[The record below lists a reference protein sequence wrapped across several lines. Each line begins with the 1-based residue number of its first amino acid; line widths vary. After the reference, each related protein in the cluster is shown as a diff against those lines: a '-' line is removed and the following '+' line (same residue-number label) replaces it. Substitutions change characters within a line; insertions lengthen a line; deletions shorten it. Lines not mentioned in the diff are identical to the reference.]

1 MWNEK
6 GPLELLKNMPNVL
19 TAGNLAEIQQ
29 VIDNDKFLN
38 SQKLR
43 GDLCGRYAPFCKNC
57 DKSVPKPC
65 AVAYVR
71 MKIKEGME
79 VKMEDIPDEAPEETV
94 AEEETQERKPS
105 KKIRIAVARKKA

>member
-6 GPLELLKNMPNVL
+6 GPLELLKNMPQVL
-19 TAGNLAEIQQ
+19 SAQNLAQIQQ

-57 DKSVPKPC
+57 DKTVPKPC

-79 VKMEDIPDEAPEETV
+79 VQMEDIPNEAPEETV
-94 AEEETQERKPS
+94 ETDDATPRKPS
-105 KKIRIAVARKKA
+105 KKIRIAIARKK

>member
-6 GPLELLKNMPNVL
+6 GPLELLKHMPHVL
-19 TAGNLAEIQQ
+19 TAENLAEIQQ

-57 DKSVPKPC
+57 DKSVYKPC

-79 VKMEDIPDEAPEETV
+79 VKMENIPDEAPEETV
-94 AEEETQERKPS
+94 VGEEVSVHKPS

>member
-6 GPLELLKNMPNVL
+6 GPLELLKNMPQVL
-19 TAGNLAEIQQ
+19 TKENLAEIQQ

-38 SQKLR
+38 SKKLR

-79 VKMEDIPDEAPEETV
+79 VQMEDIPDNTPEEV
-94 AEEETQERKPS
+94 FEAGEAKKPA
-105 KKIRIAVARKKA
+105 KIRIAIARKK

>member
-1 MWNEK
+1 MWNEQ
-6 GPLELLKNMPNVL
+6 GPLELLKNMPQVL
-19 TAGNLAEIQQ
+19 TAENLAQIQQ

-57 DKSVPKPC
+57 DKTVPKPC

-79 VKMEDIPDEAPEETV
+79 VQMENIPSETPEEI
-94 AEEETQERKPS
+94 AEEKAAKKPS
-105 KKIRIAVARKKA
+105 QKIRIAIARKK